1 MDYREKMKIKMIYR
15 DRSYYAY
22 QAGKYLKDQLNGKD
36 KFLFLITVF
45 DHSFSM
51 DYFYGN
57 AADHNFFQMQEDF
70 TDWNQFY
77 PVEELGNM
85 ILKVFDQNSNFSYRF
100 IWKYHGSKL
109 SFDEETENNSK
120 SIFHKKFILDHFD
133 KGMNHADLEIVFHFY
148 DKKVRENYLSGNY
161 QYNDVTQRVYE
172 AECLLKLFLKQNHV
186 KGVEEGELLFT
197 KPVYRYVRGI
207 SCFYSLS
214 KSSELS
220 SRASHSLTLFALS
233 LIMFSGPIMF
243 SGIFLLLLIPPLICF
258 VGYGIQYLKK
268 RYGEKIASEPQLSF
282 CQECISKEM
291 VKKSQQLDRN
301 LQKEEGKVA
310 EKEEVFE
317 DFVLQELNRLLNQI
331 EESSEDVKKELLEDA
346 KKILSDYLTSLKE
359 ISLNQDT
366 FGHQDDYFILKSET
380 ITSIALLEEKLRKLK
395 EEQLKEKK
403 FYDEIDKINRKIET
417 IELENLNHS
426 ERKKAKGLVLTK
438 NNVK

>member
-1 MDYREKMKIKMIYR
+1 MYDCKDNIILKERYCQIKKLE
-15 DRSYYAY
+15 
-22 QAGKYLKDQLNGKD
+22 KYLHNDFCNKN
-36 KFLFLITVF
+36 KFLFFITIF
-45 DHSFSM
+45 DHSFSI
-51 DYFYGN
+51 DYFYKD
-57 AADHNFFQMQEDF
+57 ATEYEVFEMEEDF
-70 TDWNQFY
+70 SNCDQFY
-77 PVEELGNM
+77 SIEELSNM
-85 ILKVFDQNSNFSYRF
+85 ILKVFDRNIDFVFRF
-100 IWKYHGSKL
+100 NWKYPGCKL
-109 SFDEETENNSK
+109 SFREEEETDSK
-120 SIFHKKFILDHFD
+120 SDIHKKFVLEHFD
-133 KGMNHADLEIVFHFY
+133 KVDKDDCLEIIFSFLDEEV
-148 DKKVRENYLSGNY
+148 KRNYLCGNY
-161 QYNDVTQRVYE
+161 QYNDVTRKVYE

-186 KGVEEGELLFT
+186 NGVKVGKLLFT

-207 SCFYSLS
+207 SWFYSLP

-220 SRASHSLTLFALS
+220 SRVLHSLFLFTLS
-233 LIMFSGPIMF
+233 LNMFNMFSAF
-243 SGIFLLLLIPPLICF
+243 SLILSIPPLICF
-258 VGYGIQYLKK
+258 IGYGAQYLEK

-282 CQECISKEM
+282 YQECISKEV
-291 VKKSQQLDRN
+291 VKRSQQLDQN

-310 EKEEVFE
+310 EKEEAFE
-317 DFVLQELNRLLNQI
+317 DFVLQELNKLLNQI
-331 EESSEDVKKELLEDA
+331 EESSEDIKKELLEDA

-403 FYDEIDKINRKIET
+403 FYDEIDKINQKIEN

>member
-1 MDYREKMKIKMIYR
+1 MYDCKDNIILKERYCQIKKLE
-15 DRSYYAY
+15 
-22 QAGKYLKDQLNGKD
+22 KYLHNDFCNKN
-36 KFLFLITVF
+36 KFLFFITIF
-45 DHSFSM
+45 DHSFSI
-51 DYFYGN
+51 DYFYKN
-57 AADHNFFQMQEDF
+57 VTEDEVFEMEEDF
-70 TDWNQFY
+70 ANCDQFY
-77 PVEELGNM
+77 SIEELSNM
-85 ILKVFDQNSNFSYRF
+85 ILKVFNQNSNFSYQF
-100 IWKYHGSKL
+100 IWKYRGSKL
-109 SFDEETENNSK
+109 SFREKNEENFK
-120 SIFHKKFILDHFD
+120 LIIHKKFLLNHFD
-133 KGMNHADLEIVFHFY
+133 KEVNHADLEIAFHFC
-148 DKKVRENYLSGNY
+148 DEKVKENYLSGNY

-186 KGVEEGELLFT
+186 NGVEVGELLFT

-207 SCFYSLS
+207 SWFYSLP

-220 SRASHSLTLFALS
+220 SRVSHSLFLFTLSF
-233 LIMFSGPIMF
+233 IMFSGF
-243 SGIFLLLLIPPLICF
+243 SLILSIPPLICF
-258 VGYGIQYLKK
+258 IGYGAQYLEK

-282 CQECISKEM
+282 YQECISREM
-291 VKKSQQLDRN
+291 EKKSQQLDQN
-301 LQKEEGKVA
+301 LQREEGKVI

-317 DFVLQELNRLLNQI
+317 DFVLQELNKLLNQI
-331 EESSEDVKKELLEDA
+331 EESSEDIKKELLEDV

-403 FYDEIDKINRKIET
+403 FYDEIDKINQKIEN

>member
-1 MDYREKMKIKMIYR
+1 MYDCKDNIILKERYCQIKKLE
-15 DRSYYAY
+15 
-22 QAGKYLKDQLNGKD
+22 KYLHNDFCNKN
-36 KFLFLITVF
+36 KFLFFITIF
-45 DHSFSM
+45 DHSFSI
-51 DYFYGN
+51 DYFYK
-57 AADHNFFQMQEDF
+57 DVTEDEVFEMEEDF
-70 TDWNQFY
+70 TNCDQFY
-77 PVEELGNM
+77 SIEELSNM
-85 ILKVFDQNSNFSYRF
+85 ILKVFNQNSNFSYQF
-100 IWKYHGSKL
+100 IWKYRGSKL
-109 SFDEETENNSK
+109 SFREKNEENFK
-120 SIFHKKFILDHFD
+120 LIIHKKFLLNHLD
-133 KGMNHADLEIVFHFY
+133 KEVNHADLEIAFHFC
-148 DKKVRENYLSGNY
+148 DEKVKENYLSGNY

-186 KGVEEGELLFT
+186 NGVKVGNLLFT

-207 SCFYSLS
+207 SWFYSLP

-220 SRASHSLTLFALS
+220 SRVLHSLSLFTLSF
-233 LIMFSGPIMF
+233 IMFSGLSLIL
-243 SGIFLLLLIPPLICF
+243 SIPPLICF
-258 VGYGIQYLKK
+258 IGYGAQYLEK

-282 CQECISKEM
+282 YQECISKEM
-291 VKKSQQLDRN
+291 VKRSQQFDQN
-301 LQKEEGKVA
+301 LQKEEGKVV

-317 DFVLQELNRLLNQI
+317 DFVLQELNKLLNQI
-331 EESSEDVKKELLEDA
+331 EESSEDIKKELLEDA

-403 FYDEIDKINRKIET
+403 FYDEIDKINQKIEN

>member
-1 MDYREKMKIKMIYR
+1 MYDCKDNIILKERYCQIKKLE
-15 DRSYYAY
+15 
-22 QAGKYLKDQLNGKD
+22 KYLHNDFCNKN
-36 KFLFLITVF
+36 KFLFLITIF
-45 DHSFSM
+45 DHSFSI
-51 DYFYGN
+51 DYFYK
-57 AADHNFFQMQEDF
+57 DVTEDEVFELEEDF
-70 TDWNQFY
+70 ANCDQFY
-77 PVEELGNM
+77 SIEELSNM
-85 ILKVFDQNSNFSYRF
+85 ILKVFDQNSNFSHQF
-100 IWKYHGSKL
+100 IWKYRGSKL

-120 SIFHKKFILDHFD
+120 SIFHKKFLLNHLD
-133 KGMNHADLEIVFHFY
+133 KEVNHADLEIAFHFC
-148 DKKVRENYLSGNY
+148 DEKVKENYLSGNY

-186 KGVEEGELLFT
+186 NGVKVGKLLFT

-207 SCFYSLS
+207 SWFYSLS

-233 LIMFSGPIMF
+233 LIMFSGI
-243 SGIFLLLLIPPLICF
+243 SLLLSIPPLICLI
-258 VGYGIQYLKK
+258 GYGIQYLEK

-282 CQECISKEM
+282 YQECISKKM
-291 VKKSQQLDRN
+291 VKKSQQFDQN
-301 LQKEEGKVA
+301 LQKEEGKVV
-310 EKEEVFE
+310 EKEEIFE
-317 DFVLQELNRLLNQI
+317 DFVLQELNKLLNQI
-331 EESSEDVKKELLEDA
+331 EESSEDIKKELLEDV

-403 FYDEIDKINRKIET
+403 FYDEIDKINQKIET

>member
-1 MDYREKMKIKMIYR
+1 MNSGKKNKKKKIYQE
-15 DRSYYAY
+15 RSYCAY
-22 QAGKYLKDQLNGKD
+22 QAGKYLKNQFNGKD

-57 AADHNFFQMQEDF
+57 AADHDFFQMQEDF
-70 TDWNQFY
+70 TDWDQFY

-100 IWKYHGSKL
+100 IWKYRGSKL
-109 SFDEETENNSK
+109 SFGEETENNSK
-120 SIFHKKFILDHFD
+120 SIVHKKFILDHLD
-133 KGMNHADLEIVFHFY
+133 QKENYADLEIAFHFC

-172 AECLLKLFLKQNHV
+172 AECLLKLFLKQNHAN
-186 KGVEEGELLFT
+186 GVEEGELLFT

-207 SCFYSLS
+207 SWYYSFPE
-214 KSSELS
+214 SSELS
-220 SRASHSLTLFALS
+220 SRVSYSIYLFAF
-233 LIMFSGPIMF
+233 IFVMFSG
-243 SGIFLLLLIPPLICF
+243 GISLLLSFPTLIYSI
-258 VGYGIQYLKK
+258 GYGIQYLKK

-291 VKKSQQLDRN
+291 GKISQQLNQN

-310 EKEEVFE
+310 EKDESFE
-317 DFVLQELNRLLNQI
+317 DFVLQELNKLLNQI
-331 EESSEDVKKELLEDA
+331 DGSSEDIRKELLADA
-346 KKILSDYLTSLKE
+346 RKILSDYLTSLKE

-380 ITSIALLEEKLRKLK
+380 IASIALLEDKVKKLK

-403 FYDEIDKINRKIET
+403 FYEEIDKINQKIEN
-417 IELENLNHS
+417 IELEKENPS

-438 NNVK
+438 RNVK

>member
-1 MDYREKMKIKMIYR
+1 MDYREKMELKMIYQK
-15 DRSYYAY
+15 RSYYAY
-22 QAGKYLKDQLNGKD
+22 QVERYLKNQFNEKN

-45 DHSFSM
+45 DHSFSI

-57 AADHNFFQMQEDF
+57 AVDHNSFQMQEDF
-70 TDWNQFY
+70 TDWDQFY
-77 PVEELGNM
+77 PVEELSNM

-100 IWKYHGSKL
+100 IWKYRGSKL
-109 SFDEETENNSK
+109 SFGEETENNSK
-120 SIFHKKFILDHFD
+120 SIFHKKFILDHLD
-133 KGMNHADLEIVFHFY
+133 KGMNHADLEIDFHFC
-148 DKKVRENYLSGNY
+148 DEKVRENYLSGNY

-233 LIMFSGPIMF
+233 LIMFSGI
-243 SGIFLLLLIPPLICF
+243 SLLLSIPPLICLI
-258 VGYGIQYLKK
+258 GYGIQYLKK

-282 CQECISKEM
+282 CQECISKKM
-291 VKKSQQLDRN
+291 GKNSPQLNQN
-301 LQKEEGKVA
+301 LQKEEGTVV
-310 EKEEVFE
+310 EKDEVFE
-317 DFVLQELNRLLNQI
+317 DFVLQELNKLLNQI
-331 EESSEDVKKELLEDA
+331 DESSEEIRKELLADA

-380 ITSIALLEEKLRKLK
+380 IASIALLEEKLRKLK

-403 FYDEIDKINRKIET
+403 FYEEIDKINQKIEN
-417 IELENLNHS
+417 IELEKLNHS
-426 ERKKAKGLVLTK
+426 ERKKSKGLVLTK
-438 NNVK
+438 RNVK